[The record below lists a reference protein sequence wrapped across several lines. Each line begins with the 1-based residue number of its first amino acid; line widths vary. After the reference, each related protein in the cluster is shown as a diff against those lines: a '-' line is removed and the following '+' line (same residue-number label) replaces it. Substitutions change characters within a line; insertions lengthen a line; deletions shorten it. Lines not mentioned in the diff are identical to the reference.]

1 MKKKPNWKK
10 SGRVLCCTVTAA
22 MLMFSLAACGDAE
35 EKVPETTQESVQE
48 STQESIPES
57 TPESTT
63 EPAGEAAQEK
73 VFGQVTAIEGNT
85 ITLAVA
91 EQPQEPES
99 GMQNPEDGKE
109 PEKQDNEGESQPAQ
123 DGAQK
128 PEGTEDG
135 TQAPDEKQTSG
146 TEASDKD
153 TADGEK
159 PDTEKDGQASDG
171 TDAPEGGQPQLTLT
185 GEVKIIIVDDGTLFT
200 INGEEGA
207 LSDLAV
213 NDTVTVTMEGDKVI
227 SVESAT
233 EMPADKQ

>member
-22 MLMFSLAACGDAE
+22 MLMFGLAACGDAE
-35 EKVPETTQESVQE
+35 EKVPETTQESIQE

-57 TPESTT
+57 TQEPIPESTQEST
-63 EPAGEAAQEK
+63 AEQTGEATQEK
-73 VFGQVTAIEGNT
+73 IFGQVTAIEGNT

-91 EQPQEPES
+91 EQPQEPE
-99 GMQNPEDGKE
+99 D
-109 PEKQDNEGESQPAQ
+109 
-123 DGAQK
+123 
-128 PEGTEDG
+128 
-135 TQAPDEKQTSG
+135 
-146 TEASDKD
+146 
-153 TADGEK
+153 
-159 PDTEKDGQASDG
+159 
-171 TDAPEGGQPQLTLT
+171 TDAPKGGEPQLTLT

-227 SVESAT
+227 SVESVT

>member
-1 MKKKPNWKK
+1 MKKKQNWKK
-10 SGRVLCCTVTAA
+10 GGRVLCCTVTAA
-22 MLMFSLAACGDAE
+22 MLMFGLAACGDAE
-35 EKVPETTQESVQE
+35 EKVPETTQESIQE
-48 STQESIPES
+48 STQEPIPES
-57 TPESTT
+57 TRESTAEQT
-63 EPAGEAAQEK
+63 GEATQEK
-73 VFGQVTAIEGNT
+73 IFGQVTAIEGNT

-91 EQPQEPES
+91 EQPQEPEG
-99 GMQNPEDGKE
+99 GMQNPKDGKE

-135 TQAPDEKQTSG
+135 TQEPD
-146 TEASDKD
+146 D
-153 TADGEK
+153 
-159 PDTEKDGQASDG
+159 
-171 TDAPEGGQPQLTLT
+171 TDAPEGGEPQLTLT

-207 LSDLAV
+207 LNDLAV

-227 SVESAT
+227 SVESVT

>member
-135 TQAPDEKQTSG
+135 TQAPD
-146 TEASDKD
+146 
-153 TADGEK
+153 
-159 PDTEKDGQASDG
+159 
-171 TDAPEGGQPQLTLT
+171 APEGGEPQLTLT

-227 SVESAT
+227 SVESVT